1 MSSMTD
7 KEIKK
12 SMYLEFENKDNIY
25 SIKDELFESMK
36 NLEQDNLINSSTFHL
51 EDTMSAFVINHQK
64 MDPHFHNEK
73 IICINDNN
81 EKIKKLENFTLNDTL
96 YTIFDIFKKEISIFY
111 LSPIYQC
118 YLSNTLSFISEED
131 INDLTNL
138 DKINSNIIC
147 SFVLSYKYVIYL

>member
-1 MSSMTD
+1 MTD

-36 NLEQDNLINSSTFHL
+36 NLKQDNLINSSTFHL

-73 IICINDNN
+73 IIYLKKKFPYFIFHLYIN
-81 EKIKKLENFTLNDTL
+81 
-96 YTIFDIFKKEISIFY
+96 
-111 LSPIYQC
+111 
-118 YLSNTLSFISEED
+118 
-131 INDLTNL
+131 
-138 DKINSNIIC
+138 
-147 SFVLSYKYVIYL
+147 VIYLIRFHFYPRKILMI